1 MDYKEIMTTILLRVT
16 TNPEITA
23 VQLLIFLKNSKPLML
38 DTLKYKF
45 FNGSVIS
52 LKNYLQN
59 VIDKYKLFIK
69 AESEKLHVETHYLM
83 TYNNIIQF
91 LNNY

>member
-16 TNPEITA
+16 TCHEITA
-23 VQLLIFLKNSKPLML
+23 TQILIYLRSSKPTVL
-38 DTLKYKF
+38 DTLRYKY
-45 FNGSVIS
+45 FNGSMIS

-59 VIDKYKLFIK
+59 VIDKYKMFIK
-69 AESEKLHVETHYLM
+69 AESEKLQIDQKHLLTCH
-83 TYNNIIQF
+83 NITQF